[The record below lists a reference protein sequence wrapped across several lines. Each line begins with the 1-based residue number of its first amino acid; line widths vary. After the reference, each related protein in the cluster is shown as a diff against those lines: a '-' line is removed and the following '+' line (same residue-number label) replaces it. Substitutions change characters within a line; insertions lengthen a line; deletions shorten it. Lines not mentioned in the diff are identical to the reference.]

1 MIKNENGKVEINNE
15 TLIDTLVE
23 LSDIL
28 QEIRKEIT
36 GTDQKVLFGMLLPN
50 LAEAK
55 FRADKKQEVQNMWDR
70 GNKFLEK
77 AKELK
82 EFW

>member
-28 QEIRKEIT
+28 QEIRKGIT
-36 GTDQKVLFGMLLPN
+36 ATDQKVLFGMLLSN

-55 FRADKKQEVQNMWDR
+55 FADKKQEIQDMWDR

-77 AKELK
+77 VKELK
-82 EFW
+82 GLW